1 MSSSPDKT
9 DARSMSDILASIR
22 KIMAQDPP
30 SGAPA
35 AVKPPTNGVDGAP
48 RAEMRLPSLEAPR
61 DTTIR
66 ESAQPAA
73 PAPAPQSST
82 AAAASTSSASKP
94 VSGPVPRAPAADE
107 AVSLDEFLAMAAPS
121 RDVVTTPIVPSPP
134 MAPAKPI
141 VSSASTPAASAATPS
156 DISTPD
162 WLFPRARPIDESK
175 GDASREP
182 AFGTA
187 PAGRP
192 GNDAHG
198 PSLVSPQAAGSGI
211 SGPIPEA
218 PPSKAPIAGAA
229 VPTGQPPMGAR
240 DTEAAPARSA
250 PPPPKMLGDLGSV
263 VPGRFDSRA
272 ADMTR
277 RIAEP
282 SDDANDRY
290 SPVGVPAAGPTPVAP
305 SRAEMPR
312 TIPAPDLEPPS
323 EPEIPGA
330 DALRRLIAGVVPPSS
345 LVPSTQPRAPAP
357 NADNVTTEIV
367 RPAQARA
374 PDPAAPA
381 AKQAEPAP
389 ASKTTVPAPGAI
401 QSDATPAAKP
411 AVAAPIAKEAVSA
424 PATKPPEAT
433 PAKLPDPAPNMR
445 AAPVET
451 APAPAIRPTAPAAGP
466 APNPA
471 NIAAAPPASSS
482 TGTLPT
488 GRTMDET
495 VVELLRPLLRDWLN
509 TNMPRL
515 IEPALK
521 AELEALR
528 GAMSKDKKD

>member
-61 DTTIR
+61 DTAVR
-66 ESAQPAA
+66 EPAQPAA

-94 VSGPVPRAPAADE
+94 VSGPAPRAPAADE
-107 AVSLDEFLAMAAPS
+107 PVSLDEFLAMAAPS

-162 WLFPRARPIDESK
+162 WLFPRARPIDENK

-198 PSLVSPQAAGSGI
+198 PSLVSPQAAGSGM
-211 SGPIPEA
+211 SGPKPEA

-240 DTEAAPARSA
+240 DTESGSCPLCATAAKDAGRSRQRRARSFRQ
-250 PPPPKMLGDLGSV
+250 PRRRDGSAHRRTV
-263 VPGRFDSRA
+263 RRCQRPLFAGWGPG
-272 ADMTR
+272 
-277 RIAEP
+277 
-282 SDDANDRY
+282 
-290 SPVGVPAAGPTPVAP
+290 G
-305 SRAEMPR
+305 
-312 TIPAPDLEPPS
+312 
-323 EPEIPGA
+323 GA
-330 DALRRLIAGVVPPSS
+330 DAGR
-345 LVPSTQPRAPAP
+345 
-357 NADNVTTEIV
+357 
-367 RPAQARA
+367 
-374 PDPAAPA
+374 
-381 AKQAEPAP
+381 
-389 ASKTTVPAPGAI
+389 
-401 QSDATPAAKP
+401 
-411 AVAAPIAKEAVSA
+411 AVA
-424 PATKPPEAT
+424 
-433 PAKLPDPAPNMR
+433 
-445 AAPVET
+445 
-451 APAPAIRPTAPAAGP
+451 G
-466 APNPA
+466 
-471 NIAAAPPASSS
+471 
-482 TGTLPT
+482 
-488 GRTMDET
+488 
-495 VVELLRPLLRDWLN
+495 
-509 TNMPRL
+509 
-515 IEPALK
+515 
-521 AELEALR
+521 
-528 GAMSKDKKD
+528 